1 MALRSARTS
10 NARPPESAA
19 HRTATVIAAR
29 ARTGGM
35 AARRAEPHAI
45 EGRDMKDLRR
55 ETPCSTRRREPQPLP
70 RWDRHARALDSRR
83 QPWRKNA
90 AASPPGHAKRIAR
103 SIERELSRLGLRCR
117 LWA

>member
-35 AARRAEPHAI
+35 AARCAEPYAI
-45 EGRDMKDLRR
+45 VGRDIRDLRR
-55 ETPCSTRRREPQPLP
+55 ETPCSTRKRERQPLP
-70 RWDRHARALDSRR
+70 SLTGHARALDSRR
-83 QPWRKNA
+83 QPWRKNV
-90 AASPPGHAKRIAR
+90 AASPPGHAERIDP
-103 SIERELSRLGLRCR
+103 EH
-117 LWA
+117 